1 MIAVLHFFY
10 CISML
15 AFVARFF
22 KSLYVQIYLSS
33 TGETT
38 DPTLWIFAG
47 VTLVLFAPM
56 TWTRR
61 LENLQYLN
69 IYSFIVIFIAVGTML
84 TFAALKIR
92 D

>member
-1 MIAVLHFFY
+1 MEAQILQYTDLVEYSLGKTYKNIFQIMIAVLHFFY

-61 LENLQYLN
+61 LENL
-69 IYSFIVIFIAVGTML
+69 
-84 TFAALKIR
+84 
-92 D
+92 